1 MGKIKFEKDNILPK
15 KMIIAV
21 WDSKSNS
28 AVYTIWLGP
37 GAIIGV
43 GDRKSGVHAV
53 PSKWPNV
60 LFLEQ
65 TAPPSTSQLARKP
78 ANLRGA
84 RVEFQEMGDRLATLL
99 ECYLNFPSA

>member
-1 MGKIKFEKDNILPK
+1 
-15 KMIIAV
+15 MIIAV

-28 AVYTIWLGP
+28 AIYPIWLGP

-65 TAPPSTSQLARKP
+65 TAPPSTSQLAQEP
-78 ANLRGA
+78 ANCTAHVWNFRRWAIVLRLYLSA
-84 RVEFQEMGDRLATLL
+84 LLTFQVLNISIFNTCTVEE
-99 ECYLNFPSA
+99 

>member
-43 GDRKSGVHAV
+43 GDRKNGVHAV
-53 PSKWPNV
+53 PSK
-60 LFLEQ
+60 
-65 TAPPSTSQLARKP
+65 
-78 ANLRGA
+78 
-84 RVEFQEMGDRLATLL
+84 
-99 ECYLNFPSA
+99 

>member
-28 AVYTIWLGP
+28 AVYTIWLDP

-43 GDRKSGVHAV
+43 GDRKRGVRNSQMFYFK
-53 PSKWPNV
+53 SKLHYRQGRVSRKNIIFKV
-60 LFLEQ
+60 FLGNS
-65 TAPPSTSQLARKP
+65 AAR
-78 ANLRGA
+78 RC
-84 RVEFQEMGDRLATLL
+84 FTLVKL
-99 ECYLNFPSA
+99 YLS

>member
-43 GDRKSGVHAV
+43 GDRKS
-53 PSKWPNV
+53 SSLLSSRMWPGILRDWYPLISFVIGNNV
-60 LFLEQ
+60 L
-65 TAPPSTSQLARKP
+65 
-78 ANLRGA
+78 
-84 RVEFQEMGDRLATLL
+84 
-99 ECYLNFPSA
+99 

>member
-53 PSKWPNV
+53 PSKKPNA

-65 TAPPSTSQLARKP
+65 TAPPSTPQLAQEP

-99 ECYLNFPSA
+99 ECSRNFPSA